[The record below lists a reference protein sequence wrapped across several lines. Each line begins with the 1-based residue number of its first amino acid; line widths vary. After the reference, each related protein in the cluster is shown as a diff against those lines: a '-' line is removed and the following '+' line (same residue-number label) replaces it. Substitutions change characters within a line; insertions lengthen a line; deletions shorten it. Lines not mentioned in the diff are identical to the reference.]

1 MGDAGVQLHEYKFA
15 ALDHLER
22 LADAPQA
29 RCGKL
34 DAALGVPVEGVKGHP
49 DTPRQGLPGTF
60 WRVEPKGPQHGE
72 DLRLRH
78 SLVIRDGFARLMHEA
93 PTGIA
98 LAAAASAALSGERC
112 E

>member
-1 MGDAGVQLHEYKFA
+1 VELDKHKLA

-49 DTPRQGLPGTF
+49 DTPRQGLPATSC
-60 WRVEPKGPQHGE
+60 RVEPEGTQGVA
-72 DLRLRH
+72 DLPLGH
-78 SLVIRDGFARLMHEA
+78 SLVLRDWLSRLVHEA
-93 PTGIA
+93 TTSIPLPA
-98 LAAAASAALSGERC
+98 EPSAPLSRERC